1 MKLLHITATHLN
13 PAGGVPVVLKELV
26 SEQNKIDGFS
36 ARVLSL
42 KASVDKMDSIYF
54 DELKDKTLSEYLYDF
69 SPDICILHSF
79 YYIEYNK
86 VVKELKKKNV
96 PYLIEPHG
104 SFGKSAMCKSRLKK
118 LIANHTILRK
128 QIANSVGYV
137 FLNAEEY
144 HDSIYHN
151 NHDIVIPNGVRTDDI
166 EYGYQNKKIRFYFIG
181 RYDVNHKGLDYL
193 FDALDILESEGEHLC
208 VDFYGTGSEEQ
219 CEYVNQ
225 HIKKYY
231 NLTVKNN
238 GPIYGPDQKTQLEQK
253 GIMLLVSRYEGFPM
267 TVLEAWKY
275 GNPCIVTPG
284 TNVYLETRDANL
296 GWITALDSR
305 EIAKTIKCANRE
317 YINNKEKYI
326 TNCKNYVTATY
337 AWSHIAQQSYNAIK
351 DVLSSL

>member
-54 DELKDKTLSEYLYDF
+54 DELQGGTFSEYINDF

-79 YYIEYNK
+79 YYIEYNN
-86 VVKELKKKNV
+86 VVKELKKKKI

-104 SFGKSAMCKSRLKK
+104 SFGKSAMDKSRLKK
-118 LIANHTILRK
+118 FIANHTIFRK
-128 QIANSVGYV
+128 QIVNSIGYV
-137 FLNAEEY
+137 FLNKEEY
-144 HDSIYHN
+144 NDSIYHKK
-151 NHDIVIPNGVRTDDI
+151 HDIVIPNGVCTDDI
-166 EYGYQNKKIRFYFIG
+166 EHGYQNKKRSFYFIG
-181 RYDVNHKGLDYL
+181 RYDVSHKGLDYL
-193 FDALDILESEGEHLC
+193 FDALDILESEGEHLH

-219 CEYVNQ
+219 CKYVN
-225 HIKKYY
+225 HRIDNYH
-231 NLTVKNN
+231 NLVVKNN
-238 GPIYGPDQKTQLEQK
+238 GPIYGSDKKIQLEQK

-284 TNVYLETRDANL
+284 TNVYAETRDTNL
-296 GWITALDSR
+296 GWVTALDSR

-317 YINNKEKYI
+317 YSDSKEKYI

-337 AWSHIAQQSYNAIK
+337 AWSCIAQQSYNTIK
-351 DVLSSL
+351 DVLSSI